1 MVMIKRTEQ
10 APPFDGEKAQELFR
24 QETLTTWET
33 FKATGL
39 HLTADEADAWMTT
52 LEQGED
58 IELPAALELARNVN
72 GALVRNASRNRC

>member
-33 FKATGL
+33 FQATGL
-39 HLTADEADAWMTT
+39 HLTADEADTWMSR
-52 LEQGED
+52 LGQGED
-58 IELPAALELARNVN
+58 IELPAAHV
-72 GALVRNASRNRC
+72 